1 MILYYLLKRDLHV
14 RFRDS
19 IKIMAFLFLIYAMI
33 AITFL
38 YNQPLSNGKE
48 SVLVDVTF
56 YRFFHGVDFV
66 DLSYFYKEGRFSIPF
81 YWVFFQITPLLLV
94 GNFAFSDIQQN
105 GVYLLPRVKKRHF
118 LWLTKI
124 LSLFFYIIIIWIGM
138 YFSWFSAY
146 YLLSLGEYNFLNL
159 YSQFPYKILG
169 TMLIQIIISFL
180 LALIFEF
187 LTFYI
192 PITIVFV
199 LMLLYL
205 FLSIFFHSI
214 YFLGSFVMPNRW
226 YFVDHSSIQLTL
238 GNNQSIQ
245 YNDLLLIGVVIVV
258 VMILLGSF
266 CFKKLDVIGE

>member
-1 MILYYLLKRDLHV
+1 
-14 RFRDS
+14 
-19 IKIMAFLFLIYAMI
+19 
-33 AITFL
+33 
-38 YNQPLSNGKE
+38 
-48 SVLVDVTF
+48 
-56 YRFFHGVDFV
+56 
-66 DLSYFYKEGRFSIPF
+66 
-81 YWVFFQITPLLLV
+81 
-94 GNFAFSDIQQN
+94 
-105 GVYLLPRVKKRHF
+105 
-118 LWLTKI
+118 
-124 LSLFFYIIIIWIGM
+124 
-138 YFSWFSAY
+138 
-146 YLLSLGEYNFLNL
+146 
-159 YSQFPYKILG
+159 
-169 TMLIQIIISFL
+169 MLIQIIISFL

-226 YFVDHSSIQLTL
+226 YFVDRSSIQLTL

>member
-1 MILYYLLKRDLHV
+1 MV
-14 RFRDS
+14 
-19 IKIMAFLFLIYAMI
+19 FLFLIYAII
-33 AITFL
+33 AIAFL

-81 YWVFFQITPLLLV
+81 YWIFFQITPLLLV

-105 GVYLLPRVKKRHF
+105 GVYLFPRVKKKHF

-138 YFSWFSAY
+138 YFIWFSAY

-180 LALIFEF
+180 LALIFEL

-192 PITIVFV
+192 PIIIVFV

>member
-1 MILYYLLKRDLHV
+1 MILYYLLKRDLYV

-19 IKIMAFLFLIYAMI
+19 IKIMVFLFLIYAII
-33 AITFL
+33 AIAFL

-81 YWVFFQITPLLLV
+81 YWIFFQITPLLLV

-105 GVYLLPRVKKRHF
+105 GVYLFPRVKKKHF

-138 YFSWFSAY
+138 YFIWFSAY

-180 LALIFEF
+180 LALIFEL

-192 PITIVFV
+192 PIIIVFV

>member
-19 IKIMAFLFLIYAMI
+19 IKIMAFLFLIYAII
-33 AITFL
+33 AIAFL

-66 DLSYFYKEGRFSIPF
+66 DLSYFYKEVRFSIPF

-105 GVYLLPRVKKRHF
+105 GVYLLPRVKKKHF

-138 YFSWFSAY
+138 YFIWFSAY
-146 YLLSLGEYNFLNL
+146 YLLSLGEDNFLNL

-180 LALIFEF
+180 LALVFEF

-245 YNDLLLIGVVIVV
+245 WNDLLLIGVVIVV

>member
-19 IKIMAFLFLIYAMI
+19 IKILAFLFLIYAMI

-105 GVYLLPRVKKRHF
+105 GVYLLPRVKKKHF

-138 YFSWFSAY
+138 YFIWFSAY
-146 YLLSLGEYNFLNL
+146 YLLSLGECNFLNL

-245 YNDLLLIGVVIVV
+245 WNDLLLIGVVIVV

>member
-19 IKIMAFLFLIYAMI
+19 IKIMAFLFLIYAII
-33 AITFL
+33 AIAFL

-81 YWVFFQITPLLLV
+81 YWIFFQITPLLLV

-105 GVYLLPRVKKRHF
+105 GVYLFPRVKKQHF
-118 LWLTKI
+118 LWLTKM
-124 LSLFFYIIIIWIGM
+124 LSLFFYIVCIWVVM
-138 YFSWFSAY
+138 YFIWFMVY
-146 YLLSLGEYNFLNL
+146 YLLTFGESSL
-159 YSQFPYKILG
+159 YSQFSYKILG

-245 YNDLLLIGVVIVV
+245 WNDLLLIGVVIVV

>member
-1 MILYYLLKRDLHV
+1 
-14 RFRDS
+14 
-19 IKIMAFLFLIYAMI
+19 MAFLFLIYAI
-33 AITFL
+33 IVVTFL
-38 YNQPLSNGKE
+38 YNQPLSDGKE
-48 SVLVDVTF
+48 PVLVDVTF

-81 YWVFFQITPLLLV
+81 YWIFFQITPLLLV

-105 GVYLLPRVKKRHF
+105 GVYLFPRVKKKYF

-124 LSLFFYIIIIWIGM
+124 ISLFFYILCIWIAM
-138 YFSWFSAY
+138 YLIWFIVY
-146 YLLSLGEYNFLNL
+146 YLLTFDEHSFLNL
-159 YSQFPYKILG
+159 YSQFPYKIVG

-187 LTFYI
+187 LTLYI
-192 PITIVFV
+192 SITIVFI
-199 LMLLYL
+199 LMLMYL

-238 GNNQSIQ
+238 GNSQSIHC
-245 YNDLLLIGVVIVV
+245 NDLLLIGVVIVT

>member
-19 IKIMAFLFLIYAMI
+19 IKIMAFLFLIYAII
-33 AITFL
+33 AIAFL

-81 YWVFFQITPLLLV
+81 YWIFFQITPLLLV

-105 GVYLLPRVKKRHF
+105 GVYLLPRVKKKHF

-138 YFSWFSAY
+138 YFIWFSAY

-245 YNDLLLIGVVIVV
+245 WNDLLLIGVVIVV

>member
-19 IKIMAFLFLIYAMI
+19 IKIMAFLFLIYAII
-33 AITFL
+33 AIAFL

-81 YWVFFQITPLLLV
+81 YWIFFQITPLLLV

-105 GVYLLPRVKKRHF
+105 GVYLLPRVKKKHF

-138 YFSWFSAY
+138 YFIWFSAY

>member
-1 MILYYLLKRDLHV
+1 MILYYLLKRDLYV

-19 IKIMAFLFLIYAMI
+19 IKIMAFLFLIYAII
-33 AITFL
+33 AIAFL

-81 YWVFFQITPLLLV
+81 YWIFFQITPLLLV

-105 GVYLLPRVKKRHF
+105 GVYLLPRVKKKHF

-138 YFSWFSAY
+138 YFIWFSAY

-245 YNDLLLIGVVIVV
+245 WNDLLLIGVVIVV

>member
-19 IKIMAFLFLIYAMI
+19 IKIMAFLFLIYAII
-33 AITFL
+33 AIAFL

-105 GVYLLPRVKKRHF
+105 GVYLLPRVKKKHF

-138 YFSWFSAY
+138 YFIWFSAY
-146 YLLSLGEYNFLNL
+146 YLLSLGKDNFLNL

-180 LALIFEF
+180 LALVFEF

-245 YNDLLLIGVVIVV
+245 WNDLLLIGVVIVV

>member
-1 MILYYLLKRDLHV
+1 
-14 RFRDS
+14 
-19 IKIMAFLFLIYAMI
+19 MAFLFLIYAII
-33 AITFL
+33 AIAFL

-48 SVLVDVTF
+48 SVLVDVIF

-81 YWVFFQITPLLLV
+81 YWIFFQITPFLLV
-94 GNFAFSDIQQN
+94 GNFAFLDIQQN
-105 GVYLLPRVKKRHF
+105 GVYLFPRVKKKHF

-138 YFSWFSAY
+138 YFIWFSAY

-226 YFVDHSSIQLTL
+226 YFVNHSSIQLTL

>member
-1 MILYYLLKRDLHV
+1 MILYHLLKRDLHV

-33 AITFL
+33 VVTFL

-48 SVLVDVTF
+48 PVLVDVTF

-81 YWVFFQITPLLLV
+81 YWIFFQIAPLLLV
-94 GNFAFSDIQQN
+94 GKFAFSDIQQN
-105 GVYLLPRVKKRHF
+105 GVYLFPRVKKKHF

-124 LSLFFYIIIIWIGM
+124 LSLFFYIISIWIVM
-138 YFSWFSAY
+138 YLIWFTVY
-146 YLLSLGEYNFLNL
+146 YLLTFGGHSFSNV
-159 YSQFPYKILG
+159 YSQFFYKIVG

-187 LTFYI
+187 LTLYI
-192 PITIVFV
+192 PITIVFI
-199 LMLLYL
+199 LMLMYL

-226 YFVDHSSIQLTL
+226 YLVDHSSMQLTL

-245 YNDLLLIGVVIVV
+245 WHELLLIGVVIVV

-266 CFKKLDVIGE
+266 CLKKLDVIGE

>member
-19 IKIMAFLFLIYAMI
+19 IKIMAFLFLIYAII
-33 AITFL
+33 AIAFL

-66 DLSYFYKEGRFSIPF
+66 DLYYFYKERRFSIPF
-81 YWVFFQITPLLLV
+81 YWIFFQITPLLLV

-105 GVYLLPRVKKRHF
+105 GVYLFPRVKKKRF
-118 LWLTKI
+118 LWLTKM
-124 LSLFFYIIIIWIGM
+124 LSLFFYIVCIWVVM
-138 YFSWFSAY
+138 YFIWFTVY
-146 YLLSLGEYNFLNL
+146 YLLTFGESSL

-245 YNDLLLIGVVIVV
+245 WNDLLLIGVVIVV

>member
-19 IKIMAFLFLIYAMI
+19 IKIMAFLFLIYAII
-33 AITFL
+33 AIAFL

-56 YRFFHGVDFV
+56 YRFFHEVDFV

-81 YWVFFQITPLLLV
+81 YWIFFQITPLLLV

-105 GVYLLPRVKKRHF
+105 GVYLLPRVKKKHF

-138 YFSWFSAY
+138 YFIWFSAY

-245 YNDLLLIGVVIVV
+245 WNDLLLIGVVIVV

>member
-1 MILYYLLKRDLHV
+1 MILYYLLKRDLYV

-19 IKIMAFLFLIYAMI
+19 IKIMVFLFLIYAII
-33 AITFL
+33 AIAFL

-81 YWVFFQITPLLLV
+81 YWIFFQITPLLLV
-94 GNFAFSDIQQN
+94 GIFAFSDIQQN
-105 GVYLLPRVKKRHF
+105 GVYLFPRVKKKHF

-138 YFSWFSAY
+138 YFIWFSAY

>member
-1 MILYYLLKRDLHV
+1 MV
-14 RFRDS
+14 
-19 IKIMAFLFLIYAMI
+19 FLFLIYAII
-33 AITFL
+33 AIAFL

-48 SVLVDVTF
+48 SVLVDATF

-66 DLSYFYKEGRFSIPF
+66 DLFYFYKEGRFSIPF
-81 YWVFFQITPLLLV
+81 YWIFFQITPLLLV

-105 GVYLLPRVKKRHF
+105 GVYLFPRVKKKHF

-138 YFSWFSAY
+138 YFIWFSAY

-205 FLSIFFHSI
+205 FLSICFHSI

>member
-1 MILYYLLKRDLHV
+1 MILYHLLKRDLHV

-33 AITFL
+33 VFTFL
-38 YNQPLSNGKE
+38 YNQSLINGKE
-48 SVLVDVTF
+48 PVLVDVTF

-66 DLSYFYKEGRFSIPF
+66 DLSHFYKEGRFSIPF
-81 YWVFFQITPLLLV
+81 YWIFFQITPLLLV

-105 GVYLLPRVKKRHF
+105 GVYLFPRVKKKHF

-124 LSLFFYIIIIWIGM
+124 LSLVFYIISIWIVM
-138 YFSWFSAY
+138 YFLWFTVY
-146 YLLSLGEYNFLNL
+146 YLLSFGEYSFLNL
-159 YSQFPYKILG
+159 YSQFSYKILG

-199 LMLLYL
+199 LMLMYL
-205 FLSIFFHSI
+205 FMSIFFHSI
-214 YFLGSFVMPNRW
+214 CFLGSFVMPNRW

-245 YNDLLLIGVVIVV
+245 CNDLLLIGVVIVV

>member
-33 AITFL
+33 VVTFL

-48 SVLVDVTF
+48 TVLVDVTF

-81 YWVFFQITPLLLV
+81 YWIFFQIVPLLLV
-94 GNFAFSDIQQN
+94 GKFALSDIQQN
-105 GVYLLPRVKKRHF
+105 GVYLFPRVKKKHF
-118 LWLTKI
+118 LWLTKM
-124 LSLFFYIIIIWIGM
+124 LSLFFYIVCIWVVM
-138 YFSWFSAY
+138 YFIWFTVY
-146 YLLSLGEYNFLNL
+146 YLLPYGESSLYI
-159 YSQFPYKILG
+159 QFPYKILG

-180 LALIFEF
+180 LALIFEL

-192 PITIVFV
+192 PITIVFL

-245 YNDLLLIGVVIVV
+245 WNDLLLIGVVIVV

>member
-1 MILYYLLKRDLHV
+1 
-14 RFRDS
+14 
-19 IKIMAFLFLIYAMI
+19 MAFLFLIYAII
-33 AITFL
+33 AIAFL

-66 DLSYFYKEGRFSIPF
+66 GLSYFYKEGRFSIPF
-81 YWVFFQITPLLLV
+81 YWIFFQITPLLLV

-105 GVYLLPRVKKRHF
+105 GVYLLPRVKKKHF

-138 YFSWFSAY
+138 YFIWFSAY

-245 YNDLLLIGVVIVV
+245 WNDLLLIGVVIVV

>member
-1 MILYYLLKRDLHV
+1 MILYYLLKRDLYV

-19 IKIMAFLFLIYAMI
+19 IKIMVFLFLIYAII
-33 AITFL
+33 AIAFL

-81 YWVFFQITPLLLV
+81 YWIFFQITPLLLV
-94 GNFAFSDIQQN
+94 GNFAFSDIQQS
-105 GVYLLPRVKKRHF
+105 GVYLFPRVKKKHF

-138 YFSWFSAY
+138 YFIWFSAY

-245 YNDLLLIGVVIVV
+245 YNDLLLIGVVIVI

>member
-19 IKIMAFLFLIYAMI
+19 IKIMAFLFLIYAII
-33 AITFL
+33 AIAFL

-105 GVYLLPRVKKRHF
+105 GVYLLPRVKKKHF

-138 YFSWFSAY
+138 YFIWFSAY
-146 YLLSLGEYNFLNL
+146 YLLSLGEDNFLNL

-245 YNDLLLIGVVIVV
+245 WNDLLLIGVVIVV

>member
-19 IKIMAFLFLIYAMI
+19 IKIMAFLFLIYAII
-33 AITFL
+33 AIAFL

-81 YWVFFQITPLLLV
+81 YWIFFQSTPLLLV
-94 GNFAFSDIQQN
+94 GNFAFLDIQQN
-105 GVYLLPRVKKRHF
+105 GVYLFPRVKKKHF

-124 LSLFFYIIIIWIGM
+124 LSLFFYIVIIWIGM
-138 YFSWFSAY
+138 YFIWFSAY

-169 TMLIQIIISFL
+169 TMLIQIIISFM

-214 YFLGSFVMPNRW
+214 YLLGSFVMPNRW

-245 YNDLLLIGVVIVV
+245 WNDLLLIGVVIVV

>member
-1 MILYYLLKRDLHV
+1 MILYHLLKRDLHV

-33 AITFL
+33 VFVFL
-38 YNQPLSNGKE
+38 YNQSLINGKE
-48 SVLVDVTF
+48 PGLVDVTF

-66 DLSYFYKEGRFSIPF
+66 DLSHFYKEGRFSIPF
-81 YWVFFQITPLLLV
+81 YWIFFQITPLLLV

-105 GVYLLPRVKKRHF
+105 GVYLFPRVKKKHF

-124 LSLFFYIIIIWIGM
+124 LSLFFYIISIWIVM
-138 YFSWFSAY
+138 YFLWFTVY
-146 YLLSLGEYNFLNL
+146 YLLSFGEYSFLNL
-159 YSQFPYKILG
+159 YSQFSYKILG

-199 LMLLYL
+199 LMLMYL
-205 FLSIFFHSI
+205 FMSIFFHSI

-245 YNDLLLIGVVIVV
+245 CNDLLLIGVVIVV

>member
-1 MILYYLLKRDLHV
+1 MILYHLLKRDLHV

-33 AITFL
+33 VFTFL
-38 YNQPLSNGKE
+38 YNQSLINGKE
-48 SVLVDVTF
+48 PGLVDVTF

-66 DLSYFYKEGRFSIPF
+66 DLSHFYKEGRFSIPF
-81 YWVFFQITPLLLV
+81 YWIFFQITPLLLV

-105 GVYLLPRVKKRHF
+105 GVYLFPRVKKKHF

-124 LSLFFYIIIIWIGM
+124 LSLVFYIISIWIVM
-138 YFSWFSAY
+138 YFLWFTVY
-146 YLLSLGEYNFLNL
+146 YLLSFGEYSFLNL
-159 YSQFPYKILG
+159 YSQFSYKILG

-199 LMLLYL
+199 LMLMYL
-205 FLSIFFHSI
+205 FMSIFFHNI

-226 YFVDHSSIQLTL
+226 YFVDHSSIQLNL

-245 YNDLLLIGVVIVV
+245 CNDLLLIGVVIVV

>member
-1 MILYYLLKRDLHV
+1 MILYYLLKRDLYV

-19 IKIMAFLFLIYAMI
+19 IKIMVFLFLIYAII
-33 AITFL
+33 AIAFL

-81 YWVFFQITPLLLV
+81 YWIFFQITPLLLV

-105 GVYLLPRVKKRHF
+105 GVYLLPRVKKKHF

-138 YFSWFSAY
+138 YFIWFSAY

>member
-1 MILYYLLKRDLHV
+1 MILYHLLKRDLHV

-33 AITFL
+33 VFTFL
-38 YNQPLSNGKE
+38 YNQSLINGKE
-48 SVLVDVTF
+48 EPVLVDVTF

-66 DLSYFYKEGRFSIPF
+66 DLSHFYKEGRFSIPF
-81 YWVFFQITPLLLV
+81 YWIFFQITPLLLV

-105 GVYLLPRVKKRHF
+105 GVYLFPRVKKKHF
-118 LWLTKI
+118 LWFTV
-124 LSLFFYIIIIWIGM
+124 
-138 YFSWFSAY
+138 Y
-146 YLLSLGEYNFLNL
+146 YLLSFGEYSFLNL
-159 YSQFPYKILG
+159 YSQFSYKILG

-199 LMLLYL
+199 LMLMYL
-205 FLSIFFHSI
+205 FMSIFFHSI

-245 YNDLLLIGVVIVV
+245 CNDLLLIGVVIVV

>member
-1 MILYYLLKRDLHV
+1 MILYHLLKRDLHV

-33 AITFL
+33 VFVFL
-38 YNQPLSNGKE
+38 YNQFLINGKE
-48 SVLVDVTF
+48 PGLVDVTF

-66 DLSYFYKEGRFSIPF
+66 DLSHFYKEGRFSIPF
-81 YWVFFQITPLLLV
+81 YWIFFQITPLLLV

-105 GVYLLPRVKKRHF
+105 GVYLFPRVKKKHF

-124 LSLFFYIIIIWIGM
+124 LSLFFYIISIWIVM
-138 YFSWFSAY
+138 YFLWFTVY
-146 YLLSLGEYNFLNL
+146 YLLSFGEYSFLNL
-159 YSQFPYKILG
+159 YSQFSYKILG

-199 LMLLYL
+199 LMLMYL
-205 FLSIFFHSI
+205 FMSIFFHSI

-245 YNDLLLIGVVIVV
+245 CNDLLLIGVVIVV

>member
-1 MILYYLLKRDLHV
+1 MILYYLLKRDLYV

-19 IKIMAFLFLIYAMI
+19 IKILVFLFLIYAII
-33 AITFL
+33 AIAFL

-81 YWVFFQITPLLLV
+81 YWIFFQITPLLLV
-94 GNFAFSDIQQN
+94 GNFAFSVIQQN
-105 GVYLLPRVKKRHF
+105 GVYLFPRVKKKHF

-138 YFSWFSAY
+138 YFIWFSAY

>member
-1 MILYYLLKRDLHV
+1 MILYHLLKRDLHV

-33 AITFL
+33 VFTFL
-38 YNQPLSNGKE
+38 YNQSLINGRE
-48 SVLVDVTF
+48 PVLVDVTF

-66 DLSYFYKEGRFSIPF
+66 DLSHFYKEGRFSIPF
-81 YWVFFQITPLLLV
+81 YWIFFQITPLLLV

-105 GVYLLPRVKKRHF
+105 GVYLFPRVKKKHF

-124 LSLFFYIIIIWIGM
+124 LSLFFYIISIWIVM
-138 YFSWFSAY
+138 YFLWFTVY
-146 YLLSLGEYNFLNL
+146 YLLSFGEYSFLNL
-159 YSQFPYKILG
+159 YSQFSYNILG

-199 LMLLYL
+199 LMLMYL
-205 FLSIFFHSI
+205 FMSIFFHSI

-245 YNDLLLIGVVIVV
+245 CNDLLLIGVVIVV

>member
-1 MILYYLLKRDLHV
+1 MILYYLLKRDLYV

-19 IKIMAFLFLIYAMI
+19 IKILVFLFLIYAII
-33 AITFL
+33 AIAFL

-81 YWVFFQITPLLLV
+81 YWIFFQITPLLLV
-94 GNFAFSDIQQN
+94 GNFAFSVIQQN
-105 GVYLLPRVKKRHF
+105 GVYLFPRVKKKHF

-138 YFSWFSAY
+138 YFIWFSAY

-245 YNDLLLIGVVIVV
+245 YNDLFLIGVVIVV